1 MTPPQNNSLLHTTGL
16 WQRLRRLSP
25 YFGNSRGFVTIAIIA
40 TIVGAA
46 TEPMIPA
53 MLKPLL
59 DQGFQAGQ
67 LALWKVPAVVLLI
80 FAVRGLSG
88 FMAQYALARVS
99 NNSMLVLRRALFNR
113 VLDARVSLFSRQS
126 ASALSNTVV
135 YEVQTG
141 ANLLVQALL
150 NLAREG
156 MTLVALLGYLLY
168 LNWKLTL
175 IVGVMFP
182 LVAWVMRVMSRRLY
196 RITQAS
202 QSATDQLA
210 YVVEENVLA
219 YRMVRLHAAQPAQ
232 ADRFDALS
240 QTMRR
245 LGMKATA
252 ASASITPLTSMLA
265 AMALSAII
273 SIALW
278 QSATMGTTVGGF
290 AAFVAAMLMVVS
302 PIKRLSEIANPI
314 TRGLAA
320 LERGLD
326 LMEQTPAEDTGTYAP
341 ERASGLIEFEQISV
355 RYPDDPRLAVEQL
368 DLRVA
373 PGETVALVGPS
384 GSGKTT
390 LVNLLPRF
398 VLPTSGVVR
407 LDGHDIAD
415 WSLPALR
422 SQFAMVSQD
431 VVMFNDTLAANV
443 ALGQVI
449 DHKRVSRCLKAA
461 NLLDH
466 VDQMPQ
472 GMDTMVGHNAG
483 QLSGGQRQ
491 RLAIARALYKDAPIL
506 ILDEATSALD
516 NESER
521 LVQEALQRL
530 MTGRTTLI
538 IAHRLSTIE
547 HADRIV
553 VMADGKIQES
563 GTHAELM
570 ARRGLYARLHQSG
583 FEEPAA
589 TACEGA
595 AAKPQPG

>member
-1 MTPPQNNSLLHTTGL
+1 MTPPQDNSPLHAPGL
-16 WQRLRRLSP
+16 WQRLRRLRP

-40 TIVGAA
+40 TIVGAS

-67 LALWKVPAVVLLI
+67 LALWKVPAAVLLI
-80 FAVRGLSG
+80 FAIRGLSG

-99 NNSMLVLRRALFNR
+99 NNGMLALRRALFAR
-113 VLDARVSLFSRQS
+113 VLDAQVGLFSRQS

-232 ADRFDALS
+232 AARFDALS

-273 SIALW
+273 SVALW

-326 LMEQTPAEDTGTYAP
+326 LIEQTPAEDTGTYAP
-341 ERASGLIEFEQISV
+341 ERARGLIEFAQVSV
-355 RYPDDPRLAVEQL
+355 QYPSDPRLAVEHL
-368 DLRVA
+368 DLRLA
-373 PGETVALVGPS
+373 PGETTALVGPS

-415 WSLPALR
+415 WSLAALR
-422 SQFAMVSQD
+422 EQFAMVSQD

-443 ALGQVI
+443 ALGQMI
-449 DHKRVSRCLKAA
+449 DRERVTRCLTAA
-461 NLLDH
+461 NLQEH
-466 VDQMPQ
+466 VAQMPQ
-472 GMDTMVGHNAG
+472 GMDTVVGHNAG

-530 MTGRTTLI
+530 MIGRTTLI

-553 VMADGKIQES
+553 VMADGKVDEA

-570 ARRGLYARLHQSG
+570 ARRGLYARLHQTG
-583 FEEPAA
+583 FDAPAA
-589 TACEGA
+589 TVCEGA
-595 AAKPQPG
+595 EAKPPG

>member
-1 MTPPQNNSLLHTTGL
+1 MIQSQDTPRPQGRSLL
-16 WQRLRRLSP
+16 QRLRRLRP
-25 YFGNSRGFVTIAIIA
+25 YFANSRGVVTVAVVA
-40 TIVGAA
+40 TVVGAS
-46 TEPMIPA
+46 TEPLIPA

-67 LALWKVPAVVLLI
+67 LALWKVPVVILLL
-80 FAVRGLSG
+80 FGVRGLSG
-88 FMAQYALARVS
+88 FIAQFALARVA
-99 NNSMLVLRRALFNR
+99 NNGMLALRRALFAR
-113 VLDARVSLFSRQS
+113 VLDAQVGLFSRHS

-135 YEVQTG
+135 YEVQSG

-156 MTLVALLGYLLY
+156 MTLVALLGYLVY

-175 IVGVMFP
+175 VVGVMFP

-302 PIKRLSEIANPI
+302 PIKHLSEIANPI

-326 LMEQTPAEDTGTYAP
+326 LLEQTPAEDTGTHAP
-341 ERASGLIEFEQISV
+341 GRASGLIEFAQVSV
-355 RYPDDPRLAVEQL
+355 QYQDDPRFAIEQL
-368 DLRVA
+368 DLRLT

-398 VLPTSGVVR
+398 VLPTSGIVR
-407 LDGHDIAD
+407 LDGHDLAD

-422 SQFAMVSQD
+422 QQFAMVSQD
-431 VVMFNDTLAANV
+431 VVMFNDTMAANV
-443 ALGQVI
+443 ALGQTL
-449 DHKRVSRCLKAA
+449 DRERVTRCLVAA
-461 NLLDH
+461 NLQDH
-466 VDQMPQ
+466 VAQMPQ
-472 GMDTMVGHNAG
+472 GMDTVVGHNAG

-530 MTGRTTLI
+530 MAGRTTLI

-553 VMADGKIQES
+553 VMADGKVQES
-563 GTHAELM
+563 GTHADLM
-570 ARRGLYARLHQSG
+570 ARRGLYARLHLTG
-583 FEEPAA
+583 FAEPSAP
-589 TACEGA
+589 ACEGPGT
-595 AAKPQPG
+595 KPQPG